1 MGLSIEN
8 VAVEAKVRRLAEITG
23 LGVTEAVDLAVSEK
37 LASAE
42 GGMQA
47 RPHAAMEEVWRK
59 YGPLMP
65 LDQDAIVLEMY
76 DDQGMAR

>member
-1 MGLSIEN
+1 MGLSIKN

-37 LASAE
+37 LARVE
-42 GGMQA
+42 DGMQA
-47 RPHAAMEEVWRK
+47 RPRSAMEEVWRK

-65 LDQDAIVLEMY
+65 LDQDAILAEIY